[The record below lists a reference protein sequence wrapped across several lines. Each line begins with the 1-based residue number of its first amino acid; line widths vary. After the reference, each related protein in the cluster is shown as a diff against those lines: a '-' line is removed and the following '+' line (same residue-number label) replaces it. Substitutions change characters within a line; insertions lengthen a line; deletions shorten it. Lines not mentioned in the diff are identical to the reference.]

1 MRYLRELRHF
11 FERSMQSG
19 CMLVDLQNKIQLCL
33 TIDKCKGYFERKGFV
48 GVEVINVGLEVH
60 LKIIETHR
68 ILLIR

>member
-33 TIDKCKGYFERKGFV
+33 TIDKCKGYFERMGFV
-48 GVEVINVGLEVH
+48 GVEVINVSLEVH